1 MLCLEADLD
10 KRFLW
15 KILTKSYEVNPGIKI
30 SRLAYILSLAF
41 VLKTNLQV
49 PIGPCDKGGAALSR
63 RQLVQAQVELEWD
76 VCNPFFEQ
84 VEGRWKR
91 TTCGERPIVESSSIE
106 TQKRH
111 NSSFYLKGWQKV
123 ACWAQP
129 NRKNTERFKIVNMKN
144 VLNQPS
150 LTLSW
155 LMPVSSVQNLLRIG
169 SSVGMTYEWKTAN
182 GSSGTLRFFASY
194 RTAGNSMISGLG
206 FFNRLSGQQVDS
218 KSMTTK

>member
-10 KRFLW
+10 KRFLR
-15 KILTKSYEVNPGIKI
+15 KLLTKSYEVNPGIKI
-30 SRLAYILSLAF
+30 SRLAYILSHAF

-111 NSSFYLKGWQKV
+111 NSSWRGDKKLHIELNPIEKILK
-123 ACWAQP
+123 
-129 NRKNTERFKIVNMKN
+129 
-144 VLNQPS
+144 
-150 LTLSW
+150 
-155 LMPVSSVQNLLRIG
+155 
-169 SSVGMTYEWKTAN
+169 
-182 GSSGTLRFFASY
+182 
-194 RTAGNSMISGLG
+194 
-206 FFNRLSGQQVDS
+206 DS
-218 KSMTTK
+218 KLLTWKMYWTNLR